1 MILAIKKT
9 GLKFA
14 VHEASADGKPTGTAI
29 HIVDTYPEAVALA
42 GKNAKCY
49 DMDMEYTYVP
59 YSAVTLREA
68 LEAQSAQEYAQEV
81 STVARMYKQLV
92 DHVLDNFEVKDKG
105 EQIVKIAQEFAA
117 WLKDSSKTP
126 TKAVPV
132 IPAPVISAVPDYSVI
147 KSLENDR
154 IGSYAVLWGT
164 ESKKDLT
171 EQFFTVKTAEL
182 TAIFDVVGKLP
193 WIYHHTMDGEVKTK
207 VAGVVDV
214 LKADSVGLWY
224 EAQLKKADEYDEYIK
239 KLISAGKLKTSSQ
252 TFPAAMEYNT
262 KTGEITRWPIVEISG
277 TPSPAE
283 YRMPAIELLKAAFA
297 DLGITDFAQ
306 VDKYTPQAKPEQ
318 GTEKVRL
325 ELELL
330 QLI

>member
-1 MILAIKKT
+1 MILTIKKF

-14 VHEASADGKPTGTAI
+14 VHEASADGKPTGNAI
-29 HIVDTYPEAVALA
+29 NIVDTYPEAVALA

-49 DMDMEYTYVP
+49 DEFGDSWTYVP
-59 YSAVTLREA
+59 WTAVTLKEA
-68 LEAQSAQEYAQEV
+68 LDAQEAQEYAQEV

-92 DHVLDNFEVKDKG
+92 DRVLDNSEVKDKG
-105 EQIVKIAQEFAA
+105 AAIVKLAQDFSD
-117 WLKDSSKTP
+117 WLANSSKPEPDDTA
-126 TKAVPV
+126 K
-132 IPAPVISAVPDYSVI
+132 SAPDYSSI
-147 KSLENDR
+147 KSIGEDR
-154 IGSYAVLWGT
+154 IGSYAVLWGN

-171 EQFFTVKTAEL
+171 QQFFTAKTAEL

-224 EAQLKKADEYDEYIK
+224 EAQLKKADEYDDYIK

-252 TFPAAMEYNT
+252 TFPAAMEYNA

-277 TPSPAE
+277 TPTPAE
-283 YRMPAIELLKAAFA
+283 YRMPAIEMLKAAFA
-297 DLGITDFAQ
+297 DLGITDFTQ
-306 VDKYTPQAKPEQ
+306 VDKYTQDNPEQ

-325 ELELL
+325 ELELANL